1 MIAFCERYK
10 MPYMVID
17 SSDKTPEEV
26 VELIVKRIEGRA

>member
-1 MIAFCERYK
+1 

-17 SSDKTPEEV
+17 TGRLTPEEV

>member
-1 MIAFCERYK
+1 

-17 SSDKTPEEV
+17 TSRLMPAEV